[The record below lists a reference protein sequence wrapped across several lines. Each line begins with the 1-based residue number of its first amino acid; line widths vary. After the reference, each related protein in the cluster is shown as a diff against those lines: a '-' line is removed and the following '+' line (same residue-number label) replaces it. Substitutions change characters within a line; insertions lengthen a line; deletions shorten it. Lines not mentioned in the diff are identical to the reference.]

1 MTERRRNTR
10 IVASG
15 LFFLAAMTGLG
26 FRLAFLHLGPHE
38 EMRAR
43 LTRLQSF
50 EKRIMA
56 RRGQIF
62 DRNGTQNILALNLAV
77 HDVCADPQFLHKSNC
92 VEKVASVLADCLDMP
107 ERDVARRLVREDS
120 QFAYISRY
128 VSEEKANEIRDK
140 GLPGVFFRNVTVRHY
155 PQQDL
160 MSHVLGFVN
169 YEAVGSAGIEQLL
182 DAHLKG
188 SPGLLEGEV
197 NGLRKEVYGRRN
209 RSVPAMAGSDVSL
222 TLDQHIQYI
231 VEKEVEAVVE
241 DHNAKGAWIVVQ
253 DVRTGQILAMGSR
266 PDFDPNR
273 FRKTE
278 DNQRLNRAI
287 GYVYEPGSTLKVATF
302 ASALNEKTVRPQDV
316 YHCENGQWRHG
327 SRLLHDYH
335 PYGLLTV
342 ADGLKKSSNILA
354 AKVALTLGK
363 ERQYRYLREFGLGRR
378 SGVDLPGEEAGILHP
393 PKRWSDVSATRIAIG
408 QGVAVTALQM
418 LGIVSSIANDGFL
431 MRPYVV
437 QRVCGPD
444 GKVLIE
450 KRPEVLSRPLTA
462 ETAATMRELLHRVTE
477 SGGTGRAARVEG
489 YEVAGKTGTAQK
501 AINGQYSGSAHMAS
515 FVGFLPV
522 DRPRIAMIVVV
533 DEPQPYHTGGKV
545 AAPVFG
551 KIATE
556 IVRYLDIPPADY
568 ELVAA
573 ARDR

>member
-10 IVASG
+10 IVTSG
-15 LFFLAAMTGLG
+15 LFLLAAMTGLG

-62 DRNGTQNILALNLAV
+62 DRHGTQNILALNLAV
-77 HDVCADPQFLHKSNC
+77 QDVCADPQFLHNSNC
-92 VEKVASVLADCLDMP
+92 VEKVASVLAGCLDMP
-107 ERDVARRLVREDS
+107 ERDVASRLSREDR
-120 QFAYISRY
+120 QFAYVRRY
-128 VSEEKANEIRDK
+128 VPDEKVSEIRDK
-140 GLPGVFFRNVTVRHY
+140 GLPGVFFRDVTVRHY
-155 PQQDL
+155 PQQAF

-169 YEAVGSAGIEQLL
+169 YEAVGSAGIEQLM
-182 DAHLKG
+182 DTHLKG

-197 NGLRKEVYGRRN
+197 NGLRKELYGRRN
-209 RSVPAMAGSDVSL
+209 RCIPAMAGADVSL

-231 VEKEVEAVVE
+231 VEKEVEAAVKE
-241 DHNAKGAWIVVQ
+241 HNAKGAWIVVQ
-253 DVRTGQILAMGSR
+253 DVRTGEILAMASR
-266 PDFDPNR
+266 PDFDPNS
-273 FRKTE
+273 FRRTE

-302 ASALNEKTVRPQDV
+302 ASALNEKTVRPEDV
-316 YHCENGQWRHG
+316 YHCENGQWRYG

-335 PYGLLTV
+335 PYGRLTV

-363 ERQYRYLREFGLGRR
+363 ERQYRYLRRFGLGRQ

-393 PKRWSDVSATRIAIG
+393 PKKWSDVSATRIAIG

-437 QRVCGPD
+437 QRVRGAG
-444 GKVLIE
+444 GKVLVE
-450 KRPEVLSRPLTA
+450 NRPEVLSRPLTP
-462 ETAATMRELLHRVTE
+462 ETAATMRELLQRVTE
-477 SGGTGRAARVEG
+477 NGGTGRAARVEG

-501 AINGQYSGSAHMAS
+501 AVNGQYSNSAHMAS
-515 FVGFLPV
+515 FVGFLPA
-522 DRPRIAMIVVV
+522 DRPRVAMIVVV
-533 DEPQPYHTGGKV
+533 DEPQPYHTGGRV

-556 IVRYLDIPPADY
+556 IVRYLDIPPKAY
-568 ELVAA
+568 ELAA
-573 ARDR
+573 ATRDR